1 MPDLMISPTPMPAPT
16 PNTPGRPDAL
26 GQSEAARAS
35 GKTEQAD
42 QESGSEPPFAAVLKS
57 QMAKQTSDGD
67 GASKASS
74 APTTAQTDA
83 EKLAISIDLAALFP
97 LLSGNAGAPANLA
110 PPTAATTEAA
120 APIRD
125 EKQLPEIQPATEQ
138 TPVPLVAA
146 LSPAPIMAGAT
157 DAKKPGAEAREE
169 TVAAAA
175 SRSTAVADQ
184 TPGKIALDPAI
195 TADPGHKSAEKSAP
209 EPTASDF
216 HALIERAGA
225 MTPGATNPANS
236 PAPGQGMRIDT
247 PLGQAG
253 WHDEMGQKL
262 TWMVGNNRQQAD
274 IVLTPPNLGR
284 VEVSLT
290 MNGDQAT
297 AVFTSPHAAVREALE
312 ASLHRLREVLADA
325 GVSLGQTHVG
335 SESPNQSSSRN
346 TADSGMREGV
356 RYAVDFPAPV
366 AAPITRTSVG
376 RSMIDVFA

>member
-26 GQSEAARAS
+26 GQSDATSTS
-35 GKTEQAD
+35 GKAQRAD
-42 QESGSEPPFAAVLKS
+42 QDSGSEPPFAAVLKS
-57 QMAKQTSDGD
+57 QMAKQTGD
-67 GASKASS
+67 ADAPSKASS
-74 APTTAQTDA
+74 APTSAQVDA
-83 EKLAISIDLAALFP
+83 EKAAVSIDLAALIP
-97 LLSGNAGAPANLA
+97 LLSGNAGAPATLPTTPAAATEAA
-110 PPTAATTEAA
+110 PPT
-120 APIRD
+120 RD
-125 EKQLPEIQPATEQ
+125 EKQLPEIQSATEQ
-138 TPVPLVAA
+138 TPVPVVAT
-146 LSPAPIMAGAT
+146 LSPATIMANAT
-157 DAKKPGAEAREE
+157 DAKKPGAEAKDQAVA
-169 TVAAAA
+169 TVT
-175 SRSTAVADQ
+175 SRSTAVAGQ
-184 TPGKIALDPAI
+184 TPGKTALDPAI
-195 TADPGHKSAEKSAP
+195 TADPGHKNAEKFAP
-209 EPTASDF
+209 EPGASDF
-216 HALIERAGA
+216 HALMERAGA
-225 MTPGATNPANS
+225 MTPGATNLANS
-236 PAPGQGMRIDT
+236 PAPGQAMRIDT

-297 AVFTSPHAAVREALE
+297 AIFTSPHAAVREALE

-346 TADSGMREGV
+346 TSDTGMREGV
-356 RYAVDFPAPV
+356 RYAVDLPAPV
-366 AAPITRTSVG
+366 AAPIIRTSTG